1 MRFIR
6 LIRSFIHSFVAS
18 MRDVKRARILKR
30 ARCICVM
37 FVRARCNVSHRASVR
52 KNALLFSPARRS
64 SSFSAAARR
73 VQNALL
79 FENATHVFS
88 FPSLSSNTFQIRT
101 ARDSR
106 VGQRAERSV
115 TVGHES
121 IERPIESSNAEG
133 FDASMRASRW
143 AMDGRASRCGTRAAP
158 GPGSGLG
165 ASVAH
170 PRAPRGPASALRLG
184 TVVKRGAARRASWRP
199 CLSRRHLVIA
209 FSKKLAR

>member
-1 MRFIR
+1 MCHVCVTPCICKK
-6 LIRSFIHSFVAS
+6 
-18 MRDVKRARILKR
+18 KRA
-30 ARCICVM
+30 
-37 FVRARCNVSHRASVR
+37 S
-52 KNALLFSPARRS
+52 LLSCSSIFLLLRRGAPRTKRS
-64 SSFSAAARR
+64 SFRKR
-73 VQNALL
+73 DTRL
-79 FENATHVFS
+79 FVS
-88 FPSLSSNTFQIRT
+88 SLSSNTFQIRT

-106 VGQRAERSV
+106 VGQRAELSV

-121 IERPIESSNAEG
+121 IERPIESSNAKG

-170 PRAPRGPASALRLG
+170 LRAPRGPASAPRLG

>member
-1 MRFIR
+1 
-6 LIRSFIHSFVAS
+6 

-79 FENATHVFS
+79 FENATRVDVKV
-88 FPSLSSNTFQIRT
+88 RT

-106 VGQRAERSV
+106 SVNAPNGRSRS
-115 TVGHES
+115 GHES
-121 IERPIESSNAEG
+121 IERPIKSANAEG

-170 PRAPRGPASALRLG
+170 LRAPRGPASAPRLG

-209 FSKKLAR
+209 FSKKTRARKGVGF